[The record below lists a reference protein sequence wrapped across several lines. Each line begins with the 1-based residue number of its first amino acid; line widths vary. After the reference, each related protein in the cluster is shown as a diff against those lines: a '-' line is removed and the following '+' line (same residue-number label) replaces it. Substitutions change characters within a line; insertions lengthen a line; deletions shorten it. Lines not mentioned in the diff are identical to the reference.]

1 MKPGLRNRTARPD
14 RHGAFAPIWAL
25 LLAILFYGAQLG
37 PEVLD
42 GLVHLENRA
51 TRHPAGAHFED
62 PGQQSHSDHCL
73 LTQARGESRALPSL
87 FAEPP
92 RSAAAASEPVIAR
105 GERSVPLL
113 SSTSQARAPPV
124 IADS

>member
-1 MKPGLRNRTARPD
+1 MKTGHWNRTRPSD
-14 RHGAFAPIWAL
+14 RHGVFAPIWTVL
-25 LLAILFYGAQLG
+25 LFFLFYGAQLG

-42 GLVHLENRA
+42 GLVHLENR
-51 TRHPAGAHFED
+51 TIRHPAGAHFED

-92 RSAAAASEPVIAR
+92 RSAAADSEPVSTR
-105 GERSVPLL
+105 SERSAPLL
-113 SSTSQARAPPV
+113 SSTCQARAPPV
-124 IADS
+124 VAA

>member
-1 MKPGLRNRTARPD
+1 MKSGQWNRTARLG
-14 RHGAFAPIWAL
+14 RHGAFAPMWAL
-25 LLAILFYGAQLG
+25 VLAILFYSAQLG

-62 PGQQSHSDHCL
+62 PGQQSHSDRCL

-92 RSAAAASEPVIAR
+92 RCAAATIEPGIP
-105 GERSVPLL
+105 RSQRSTPLL
-113 SSTSQARAPPV
+113 SSTCQARAPPV
-124 IADS
+124 EAA

>member
-1 MKPGLRNRTARPD
+1 MKSRHWKGTSPSG
-14 RHGAFAPIWAL
+14 RHGAFAPIWAV

-62 PGQQSHSDHCL
+62 PGQQSHSDRCL
-73 LTQARGESRALPSL
+73 LSQARGESRALPSL
-87 FAEPP
+87 VAEPP
-92 RSAAAASEPVIAR
+92 RSSPAISELVIPR
-105 GERSVPLL
+105 GESSTPLL
-113 SSTSQARAPPV
+113 SRTCQARAPPV
-124 IADS
+124 VAA